1 MRNLTNAPMYD
12 ERYVTPMRQE
22 LTQLGVEELRTPE
35 EVDARF
41 FADIPEGDALAFL
54 RGLVNDGRDDGPS
67 VLA

>member
-35 EVDARF
+35 EVDA
-41 FADIPEGDALAFL
+41 FL
-54 RGLVNDGRDDGPS
+54 HGGH
-67 VLA
+67 